1 MSRFLSQLIR
11 NLPGWTGERIWEG
24 NLQAALRVL
33 ESNCDGYYTY
43 IQEEWPTEENLRE
56 DITALPPGRSL
67 SHKTFALLYREGV
80 TAAVVDYIEG
90 YPEEGTG
97 YVGLFLLDHGLHR
110 QGVGTQLFS
119 ALEQAA
125 VQTGKSRLELGCYET
140 NGPGLSFWR
149 KQGFTELRRKPRIGA
164 DGETR
169 MLLSLGKTLKK

>member
-1 MSRFLSQLIR
+1 MSGFLSQMIK
-11 NLPGWTGERIWEG
+11 NLPGGTGERIWEG
-24 NLQAALRVL
+24 NLQAVIRVL
-33 ESNCDGYYTY
+33 ESNRDGYYTY

-67 SHKTFALLYREGV
+67 SHKTFALLCREGV
-80 TAAVVDYIEG
+80 PAAVVDYIEG
-90 YPEEGTG
+90 YPDEGTG
-97 YVGLFLLDHGLHR
+97 YVGLFLLDCSLHR

-119 ALEQAA
+119 ALERAT
-125 VQTGKSRLELGCYET
+125 VQTGKFRLELGCYET